1 MLLLYIGF
9 RWFSVDP
16 FGPTKSFKK
25 NRTSK
30 VYRKKEP
37 DWINSRDTLRSSH
50 EQAARVG
57 LHETSCRFL
66 FSHGLASAPSMDSF
80 IVSWSVEAAK
90 GAWQTLTHWENVWRL
105 KWYPTDILKEWPIW
119 CHIESS
125 HITFLG
131 LRCSQGSKASCAITL
146 QSCIMLHPSLHAA
159 HVSSDMAGCHM
170 CHAAAMLLH
179 NPRCGVLRGNEE
191 ASRWLFHLQM
201 GKHWDHMFRHTKSSQ
216 EAKPWKFHVLALQDC
231 DIATS

>member
-30 VYRKKEP
+30 IYRKKEP
-37 DWINSRDTLRSSH
+37 DWIHSRDTLRSSH

-57 LHETSCRFL
+57 LHETSCRFP
-66 FSHGLASAPSMDSF
+66 FSHDLASAPSMDSF
-80 IVSWSVEAAK
+80 VVSWSTK
-90 GAWQTLTHWENVWRL
+90 GAWETLTQWENVWRL
-105 KWYPTDILKEWPIW
+105 KWYPTDILKES

-131 LRCSQGSKASCAITL
+131 LRCSQGSKASCAIT
-146 QSCIMLHPSLHAA
+146 SKAA
-159 HVSSDMAGCHM
+159 SVSPCCARQQWHGRVPYVPCCSY
-170 CHAAAMLLH
+170 
-179 NPRCGVLRGNEE
+179 
-191 ASRWLFHLQM
+191 AS
-201 GKHWDHMFRHTKSSQ
+201 
-216 EAKPWKFHVLALQDC
+216 A
-231 DIATS
+231 

>member
-50 EQAARVG
+50 EQAALVG

-131 LRCSQGSKASCAITL
+131 LRCSQGSKASCAITSKAA
-146 QSCIMLHPSLHAA
+146 SCCIRLSMLRTSAVTWQGA
-159 HVSSDMAGCHM
+159 IC
-170 CHAAAMLLH
+170 AMLQLCFCIT
-179 NPRCGVLRGNEE
+179 RDVGC
-191 ASRWLFHLQM
+191 
-201 GKHWDHMFRHTKSSQ
+201 
-216 EAKPWKFHVLALQDC
+216 
-231 DIATS
+231 